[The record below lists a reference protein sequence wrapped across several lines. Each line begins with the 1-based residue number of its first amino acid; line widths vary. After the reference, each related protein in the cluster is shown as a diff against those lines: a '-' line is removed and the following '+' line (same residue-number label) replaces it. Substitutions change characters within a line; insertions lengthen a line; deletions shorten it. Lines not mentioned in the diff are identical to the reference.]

1 MQSTM
6 MSTPLT
12 LDRLLERAGTLYC
25 DVEVVSRR
33 PDRSLH
39 RYTYRDMYV
48 RARQLAKAL
57 VAAGLRPGDRVAT
70 LMWNHAAHLEAYFGI
85 PAAAGVLHTL
95 NLRLFPEDI
104 AYIANHAQ
112 DRFLIVDDVLLP
124 LYAKFKDATR
134 FERVFVVPSGGPVPA
149 GYESYEDLLAEG
161 TGPYDYPRIDEG
173 APCGMCYTSG
183 TTGRPKGVV
192 YAHRSSVL
200 HALGMSLPDAVA
212 LSCRDTV
219 VPVVPMFHANAWG
232 LPYAAAMVG
241 ARQALPGPHLDAES
255 LLDLFAR
262 ERVTVTGGVPTIWMG
277 VLKALRDAPD
287 RWRLQP
293 GMRMLVG
300 GSAVPPSLIA
310 AFDAFDLNIVAA
322 WGLTETSPLASVS
335 TLRPELDARPEA
347 ERLAYRARA
356 GVPLPLCELRVWSD
370 DGVAPWD
377 GASVGEIEIRGPWI
391 TARYHERPDSADR
404 FSDDGWFR
412 TGDVAYMTPEGYIS
426 ITDRAKDL
434 IKSGGEWI
442 SSLAIEN
449 ELMAHPGVAEAAVIA
464 VPHERWMERPLAVIV
479 RHPGADVTDD
489 ELRAHLR
496 GKFAR
501 WWMPDAFV
509 YIDQI
514 PRTATGKFQKLKLRE
529 VYSDWQRIEN
539 VIGPA
544 TSDEEAA
551 T

>member
-1 MQSTM
+1 
-6 MSTPLT
+6 MSMPLT
-12 LDRLLERAGTLYC
+12 LDRLLERAGTLFA

-39 RYTYRDMYV
+39 RYTYGEMYA

-70 LMWNHAAHLEAYFGI
+70 LMWNHSAHLEAYFGI

-104 AYIANHAQ
+104 AYIAGHAE

-124 LYAKFKDATR
+124 LYEQFKGEAG
-134 FERVFVVPSGGPVPA
+134 FERVFVVPYGGAVPA
-149 GYESYEDLLAEG
+149 GYESYEALLATGEG
-161 TGPYDYPRIDEG
+161 DYTYPEIDEN
-173 APCGMCYTSG
+173 AACGMCYTSG

-200 HALGMSLPDAVA
+200 HALGMALPDAVS

-241 ARQALPGPHLDAES
+241 ARQVLPGPHLDAES
-255 LLDLFAR
+255 LLELFAG

-277 VLKALRDAPD
+277 VLGALRAEPG
-287 RWRLQP
+287 RWRLTP

-300 GSAVPPSLIA
+300 GSATPPSLVA
-310 AFDAFDLNIVAA
+310 AFDELDLRIVAA
-322 WGLTETSPLASVS
+322 WGLTETSPLASVGVV
-335 TLRPELDARPEA
+335 RPEIEARPPGEQI
-347 ERLAYRARA
+347 EYRARA
-356 GVPLPLCELRVWSD
+356 GVPLPLCELRIWNEE
-370 DGVAPWD
+370 GAAPWD
-377 GASVGEIEIRGPWI
+377 GESVGEIEIRGPWV
-391 TARYHERPDSADR
+391 TGSYYARPDSADR

-442 SSLAIEN
+442 SSQELEN
-449 ELMAHPGVAEAAVIA
+449 ELMAHPAVAEAAVIA
-464 VPHERWMERPLAVIV
+464 VPHERWMERPLAVVV
-479 RHPGADVTDD
+479 RRPGAAVTDA
-489 ELRAHLR
+489 ELRAHLD
-496 GKFAR
+496 GKFIR
-501 WWMPDAFV
+501 WWLPDAFV
-509 YIDQI
+509 YIDAI
-514 PRTATGKFQKLKLRE
+514 PRTSTGKFKKLRLRE
-529 VYSDWQRIEN
+529 LYGDWSRIEN
-539 VIGPA
+539 VIQPPA
-544 TSDEEAA
+544 PARGEG
-551 T
+551 

>member
-1 MQSTM
+1 MRATM
-6 MSTPLT
+6 MTTPLT
-12 LDRLLERAGTLYC
+12 LDRLLERAGTLFG

-39 RYTYRDMYV
+39 RYRYRDMYA

-57 VAAGLRPGDRVAT
+57 IGAGVRPGDRVAT
-70 LMWNHAAHLEAYFGI
+70 LMWNHAAHLEAYFGV
-85 PAAAGVLHTL
+85 PAAAAVLHTL

-104 AYIANHAQ
+104 AYIARHAE

-124 LYAKFKDATR
+124 LYESFKDQVD
-134 FERVFVVPSGGPVPA
+134 FERVFVVPYGGPVPA
-149 GYESYEDLLAEG
+149 GYESYEELLA
-161 TGPYDYPRIDEG
+161 TGVGDFEYPTIDEG

-200 HALGMSLPDAVA
+200 HALGMSLPDAVS
-212 LSCRDTV
+212 LSFRDTV
-219 VPVVPMFHANAWG
+219 LPVVPMFHANAWG
-232 LPYAAAMVG
+232 IPYAAAMVG
-241 ARQALPGPHLDAES
+241 ARQVLPGPHLDAES
-255 LLDLFAR
+255 LLELFAD

-277 VLKALRDAPD
+277 VLKALREAPE
-287 RWRLQP
+287 RWRLTP

-300 GSAVPPSLIA
+300 GSATPPSLID
-310 AFDAFDLNIVAA
+310 AFDEFDLNIVAA

-335 TLRPELDARPEA
+335 NLRPELDARPEA

-356 GVPLPLCELRVWSD
+356 GVPLPLCELRIAGD
-370 DGVAPWD
+370 EGIAPWD

-391 TARYHERPDSADR
+391 TARYHERPDAADR

-442 SSLAIEN
+442 SSQALEN
-449 ELMAHPGVAEAAVIA
+449 ELMAHPEVAEAAVIA
-464 VPHERWMERPLAVIV
+464 VPHERWMERPLAVV
-479 RHPGADVTDD
+479 VLRPGATVGDA
-489 ELRAHLR
+489 ELRAHLD

-501 WWMPDAFV
+501 WWLPDAFV
-509 YIDQI
+509 YIDAI
-514 PRTATGKFQKLKLRE
+514 PRTSTGKFQKLRLRE
-529 VYSDWQRIEN
+529 RFGDWDRIDN
-539 VIGPA
+539 VIQPA
-544 TSDEEAA
+544 GAPRSED
-551 T
+551 

>member
-1 MQSTM
+1 MQTTM

-12 LDRLLERAGTLYC
+12 LDRLLERAGGLFG
-25 DVEVVSRR
+25 DAELVSRL
-33 PDRSLH
+33 PSGALH
-39 RYTYRDMYV
+39 RCTYRDVYT

-57 VAAGLRPGDRVAT
+57 IAAGLRPGDRVAT
-70 LMWNHAAHLEAYFGI
+70 LMWNHATHVEAYFGI

-104 AYIANHAQ
+104 AYIADHAR

-124 LYAKFKDATR
+124 LYERFKDQVQL
-134 FERVFVVPSGGPVPA
+134 ERVFVVPYGGEVPP
-149 GYESYEDLLAEG
+149 GYESYEDLLA
-161 TGPYDYPRIDEG
+161 TGAGAFEYPALDER

-192 YAHRSSVL
+192 YSHRSSVL
-200 HALGMSLPDAVA
+200 HALGMALPDAVS

-219 VPVVPMFHANAWG
+219 LPVVPMFHANAWG

-241 ARQALPGPHLDAES
+241 ARQVLPGPHLDAES
-255 LLDLFAR
+255 LLELFAG

-277 VLKALRDAPD
+277 VLKALRAEPD
-287 RWRLQP
+287 RWRLTP

-300 GSAVPPSLIA
+300 GSAVPASLIA
-310 AFDAFDLNIVAA
+310 AFDEFDLNIVAA

-335 TLRPELDARPEA
+335 IVRPELDARPPA

-356 GVPLPLCELRVWSD
+356 GVPLPLCELRIWNE
-370 DGVAPWD
+370 GGAAPWD
-377 GASVGEIEIRGPWI
+377 GASVGEIEIRGPWV
-391 TARYHERPDSADR
+391 TASYYQRPDSKDR

-442 SSLAIEN
+442 SSQALEN
-449 ELMAHPGVAEAAVIA
+449 ELMAHPDVAEAAVIA
-464 VPHERWMERPLAVIV
+464 VPHERWMERPLAVVV
-479 RHPGADVTDD
+479 RRPGATVTDD

-501 WWMPDAFV
+501 WWLPDAFV
-509 YIDQI
+509 YIEQI
-514 PRTATGKFQKLKLRE
+514 PRTSTGKFQKLTLRE
-529 VYSDWQRIEN
+529 RYGDWSRVEN
-539 VIGPA
+539 VIQPPA
-544 TSDEEAA
+544 PGEGA
-551 T
+551 